1 MLHHF
6 AISYVS
12 GRCARFS
19 SFRLFPED
27 SEKKKLRDAFDQPQS
42 AYTALE
48 GQNRLLSDKL
58 GDQESF
64 VEQLN
69 SALLQKDAE
78 VKAKTRGSQRASVAA
93 SSRRVTWGN
102 PQRELLGGGSVF
114 HTKSATNSALA
125 MAAAPLFDTITSR
138 TLMAWYGGCF
148 SQLTGLHL
156 DAEEWEQASLSLAQG
171 GLGLR
176 SAAADA
182 PAAYLASVGAMWSSR
197 HLRAVVPGGLA
208 VTGPQRQD
216 TLEEA
221 ACKRPL
227 VRVSLRPR
235 RPRACDSSKLLE
247 HGNLRRPMLHHMSGA
262 VAGRSEVAGLRAEL
276 LQELC
281 VAARFRARAVLRR
294 LAEPLDRAGPK
305 VRAAAAALLAAC

>member
-1 MLHHF
+1 MFLGDVRGF
-6 AISYVS
+6 PVFD
-12 GRCARFS
+12 FS
-19 SFRLFPED
+19 PKIAKR
-27 SEKKKLRDAFDQPQS
+27 RNCDAVDQPQS

-125 MAAAPLFDTITSR
+125 MAAAPLFETITSR
-138 TLMAWYGGCF
+138 TLMAWCGGCF

-156 DAEEWEQASLSLAQG
+156 DAEQWEQASLSLAQEK
-171 GLGLR
+171 LGLR
-176 SAAADA
+176 SAAA
-182 PAAYLASVGAMWSSR
+182 AAYLASVGAMWPS
-197 HLRAVVPGGLA
+197 
-208 VTGPQRQD
+208 
-216 TLEEA
+216 
-221 ACKRPL
+221 
-227 VRVSLRPR
+227 
-235 RPRACDSSKLLE
+235 
-247 HGNLRRPMLHHMSGA
+247 
-262 VAGRSEVAGLRAEL
+262 
-276 LQELC
+276 
-281 VAARFRARAVLRR
+281 
-294 LAEPLDRAGPK
+294 
-305 VRAAAAALLAAC
+305 